1 MSKDDIETATMN
13 VMFDGSEEEDD
24 DKDDYKLIDRSDR
37 CDKDVSRC
45 TLGYNRSLWLNARY
59 RDV

>member
-1 MSKDDIETATMN
+1 MSKDDMETATMN

-24 DKDDYKLIDRSDR
+24 DKDDYKLIDRSNR
-37 CDKDVSRC
+37 CNKDVSRR
-45 TLGYNRSLWLNARY
+45 TLGNN

>member
-1 MSKDDIETATMN
+1 MSKDDTETATMN
-13 VMFDGSEEEDD
+13 VMFDGSEE
-24 DKDDYKLIDRSDR
+24 KDDYKLIDRSDR

-45 TLGYNRSLWLNARY
+45 TLGDIRSIWFNARY

>member
-1 MSKDDIETATMN
+1 MSKDDMETATMN
-13 VMFDGSEEEDD
+13 VMFDGSEEKDN

-37 CDKDVSRC
+37 CDEDVSRR
-45 TLGYNRSLWLNARY
+45 TLGNIRSLWLNARY